1 MQKVACSRNFL
12 SSVLIALFVA
22 LFSLNAQAECGCEIT
37 LVNGLETD
45 DPGNGKITIA
55 KIKTSDAGK
64 LLAVYK
70 NQWTG
75 TRDIAASAR
84 TTFNLTVDGKCGNDH
99 IFKFIRQN
107 GLTCYA
113 TSACGRTVTCDDD
126 NWD

>member
-1 MQKVACSRNFL
+1 MQQKYPASRFYRP
-12 SSVLIALFVA
+12 VRR
-22 LFSLNAQAECGCEIT
+22 
-37 LVNGLETD
+37 LVQPERARGMRLRNLETD

-55 KIKTSDAGK
+55 KIKTSDADK

-75 TRDIAASAR
+75 TRDITAGNR
-84 TTFNLTVDGKCGNDH
+84 TTFNLTVDGKCGNNH